1 MQPATNTIV
10 SLISVCLCVLPC
22 GSGGVW
28 VYFPRDKVPS
38 GASCGHHMP
47 VVPPKPAVGPGNDCE
62 SGKRSNKPPCKTTT
76 KSTLPSA
83 SSKLEKHFTPPIV
96 RGQRVPTA
104 CLILSLCGGD
114 RHPSMALFASASPH
128 STESIGASSTRTA
141 GGANFTH
148 PRVGQAERLA
158 CRKRPPN
165 AFLRAEAHAHFI
177 CGKKKMLRCITHQGG
192 ESHCIASVRPRVR
205 RSGCRAA
212 VYPTNQNTAA
222 MRPLWVTSEDKSRRP
237 ESLICSIRVPK
248 LNSLKNI
255 VSSLYPAVSPGPG
268 TFDFRTRIKGGG
280 RKAPVSR
287 SQRPAERG
295 VSKDSGILPQ
305 RRLRWSLKGLFGFQV
320 VGGLRKSRGPR
331 RLPVFSPTLCTATAG
346 QRRNRRN
353 DPAQSWRPKSAGQ
366 RTGKENRHGAQG
378 GRS

>member
-1 MQPATNTIV
+1 M
-10 SLISVCLCVLPC
+10 C
-22 GSGGVW
+22 GA
-28 VYFPRDKVPS
+28 PS
-38 GASCGHHMP
+38 GP
-47 VVPPKPAVGPGNDCE
+47 VSSN
-62 SGKRSNKPPCKTTT
+62 RS
-76 KSTLPSA
+76 
-83 SSKLEKHFTPPIV
+83 E
-96 RGQRVPTA
+96 
-104 CLILSLCGGD
+104 GD
-114 RHPSMALFASASPH
+114 
-128 STESIGASSTRTA
+128 
-141 GGANFTH
+141 FTH

-158 CRKRPPN
+158 CRKRLPN
-165 AFLRAEAHAHFI
+165 AFLRAEARTHFF

-192 ESHCIASVRPRVR
+192 ESHCIASARPRVR

-331 RLPVFSPTLCTATAG
+331 GLPVFSPTLCTATAG
-346 QRRNRRN
+346 QRRDRRN
-353 DPAQSWRPKSAGQ
+353 DPAQSWRPKSAVKGA
-366 RTGKENRHGAQG
+366 GKEDRHGAQG

>member
-1 MQPATNTIV
+1 MPRSWGAETPASPGGYRPDLGRFQESWQRTKEEAGKIK
-10 SLISVCLCVLPC
+10 SPQLP
-22 GSGGVW
+22 
-28 VYFPRDKVPS
+28 
-38 GASCGHHMP
+38 
-47 VVPPKPAVGPGNDCE
+47 
-62 SGKRSNKPPCKTTT
+62 
-76 KSTLPSA
+76 
-83 SSKLEKHFTPPIV
+83 
-96 RGQRVPTA
+96 Q
-104 CLILSLCGGD
+104 CGG
-114 RHPSMALFASASPH
+114 PL
-128 STESIGASSTRTA
+128 GAVSSNRSE
-141 GGANFTH
+141 GDFTH
-148 PRVGQAERLA
+148 PQVGQAERLA
-158 CRKRPPN
+158 CRKRLPN
-165 AFLRAEAHAHFI
+165 AFLRVEARTHFI

-305 RRLRWSLKGLFGFQV
+305 RRLR
-320 VGGLRKSRGPR
+320 
-331 RLPVFSPTLCTATAG
+331 
-346 QRRNRRN
+346 
-353 DPAQSWRPKSAGQ
+353 
-366 RTGKENRHGAQG
+366 
-378 GRS
+378 

>member
-1 MQPATNTIV
+1 MLRLPTVWKSICGRQQQP
-10 SLISVCLCVLPC
+10 
-22 GSGGVW
+22 
-28 VYFPRDKVPS
+28 
-38 GASCGHHMP
+38 
-47 VVPPKPAVGPGNDCE
+47 VGE
-62 SGKRSNKPPCKTTT
+62 
-76 KSTLPSA
+76 
-83 SSKLEKHFTPPIV
+83 
-96 RGQRVPTA
+96 
-104 CLILSLCGGD
+104 GD
-114 RHPSMALFASASPH
+114 
-128 STESIGASSTRTA
+128 
-141 GGANFTH
+141 FTH

-295 VSKDSGILPQ
+295 VSKDSGILSQ

-346 QRRNRRN
+346 QRRDRRN
-353 DPAQSWRPKSAGQ
+353 DPAQSWRPKSAVKGA
-366 RTGKENRHGAQG
+366 GKENRHGAQG
-378 GRS
+378 GRSRGRTENELNDFPQHSGNPKCWGGLNGWFKK